1 MKGRITSPTIA
12 ALLSNVVSF
21 IFTWMTSQQRAIKQ
35 MRCEASHQ
43 IGNTPKRICHW
54 ATKSHK
60 LVNENVSTMLGK
72 QWYDECGIFHMH
84 THTNTEHKSTSS
96 EGGRHAR
103 MPFDGKKKK
112 KTKQRVMNLNWSRR
126 WLDCL
131 KGVEER
137 KWKCQSSAAWI
148 CYNFQFQQ
156 WPKWKAVVNSNWHT
170 EQSQTSI
177 K

>member
-1 MKGRITSPTIA
+1 
-12 ALLSNVVSF
+12 
-21 IFTWMTSQQRAIKQ
+21 MTSQQRAIKQ

-84 THTNTEHKSTSS
+84 THTNAEHKSTSS

-112 KTKQRVMNLNWSRR
+112 K
-126 WLDCL
+126 
-131 KGVEER
+131 
-137 KWKCQSSAAWI
+137 QSSESWILTDLDAGWIVLRALKKGSENAKAARREFVTTFSF
-148 CYNFQFQQ
+148 NNGQNG
-156 WPKWKAVVNSNWHT
+156 KLLSTAT
-170 EQSQTSI
+170 GTQS
-177 K
+177 KVKYL